1 VSDGAPDPRS
11 LRAPAPS
18 GDDEYIEGYAK
29 GYGDGLRE
37 ALRELRAHAGRG
49 ASPQELRMLIQ
60 SRLARIPD
68 DVEVKRKGLLAPPRR
83 APWTSLLRPPM
94 APVWT
99 PPKDSMPTPAVE
111 GGETYLLKEERPRRA
126 LEIVERSAAGFRR
139 VLLISQHPPTLSSV
153 GADRVEWVR
162 PGAARDDGGDGTPGL
177 DPSGLAGRIRESG
190 DAGPVLV
197 YLDAIE
203 FLATEYSLEVT
214 MRFLGWATTDGVRN
228 GSALVASLSPRT
240 VDPRDLSRIERLF
253 RIAQ

>member
-1 VSDGAPDPRS
+1 MSEGDADRRLGRPPPPV
-11 LRAPAPS
+11 
-18 GDDEYIEGYAK
+18 GDDEYIEGYSK

-49 ASPQELRMLIQ
+49 ASPQELRMLIE

-83 APWTSLLRPPM
+83 APWASLLRSPA
-94 APVWT
+94 APSWT
-99 PPKDSMPTPAVE
+99 PPPSSLPALVVE
-111 GGETYLLKEERPRRA
+111 SGETFLVKEDRPRRA
-126 LEIVERSAAGFRR
+126 LEVLERSAPAYRR
-139 VLLISQHPPTLSSV
+139 VLLISQRPPTVLSIPS
-153 GADRVEWVR
+153 DRVELIR
-162 PGAARDDGGDGTPGL
+162 PGAARSEGGGAAPGL
-177 DPSGLAGRIRESG
+177 DPSALAGRIREAG

-214 MRFLGWATTDGVRN
+214 MRFLGWMTTDGVRN
-228 GSALVASLSPRT
+228 GSAVVASLSPRT
-240 VDPRDLSRIERLF
+240 LEPRDLSRVERLF

>member
-1 VSDGAPDPRS
+1 VSDGDSDRRPLRS
-11 LRAPAPS
+11 PPPL

-49 ASPQELRMLIQ
+49 ASPQELRMLIE

-83 APWTSLLRPPM
+83 APWASLLRPPTT
-94 APVWT
+94 PSWT
-99 PPKDSMPTPAVE
+99 PPKSSLPTPAVE
-111 GGETYLLKEERPRRA
+111 AGESYLLKEDRPRRA
-126 LEIVERSAAGFRR
+126 LEIVEKSAPSFRR
-139 VLLISQHPPTLSSV
+139 VLLVSQHPPTLMSV
-153 GADRVEWVR
+153 PADRVEWVR
-162 PGAARDDGGDGTPGL
+162 PGAARSDGNEGTPGL
-177 DPSGLAGRIRESG
+177 DPSGLAGRIRESDQG
-190 DAGPVLV
+190 GPVLV

-228 GSALVASLSPRT
+228 GSALVASLSPHT
-240 VDPRDLSRIERLF
+240 VEQRDLSRIERLF
-253 RIAQ
+253 RISQ